1 MAKNQPS
8 PATTTSSKATQF
20 TCHAPDAK
28 EVFLAGTF
36 NEWKPDAT
44 PMTMDEAGKW
54 TAAIELPCGRHEFKF
69 VVDGEWC
76 CEVNCH
82 AGSECPKCVPN
93 DMGTMNRVCEVQ

>member
-1 MAKNQPS
+1 M
-8 PATTTSSKATQF
+8 SKSTEKTKETQF

-36 NEWKPDAT
+36 NDWQPDAIA
-44 PMTMDEAGKW
+44 MERGEDGNW
-54 TAAIELPCGRHEFKF
+54 TTQLPLSSGRYEFKF

-76 CEVNCH
+76 CEANCH
-82 AGSECPKCVPN
+82 ADSECPKCVPN